1 MHVVKDDEE
10 GSLLLVM
17 VTLTCPEVSLM
28 SGSTVEV
35 ISSEA
40 EIKLNEEKAYAH
52 LDEEKERDGGT

>member
-17 VTLTCPEVSLM
+17 VTLMCPEVSSM
-28 SGSTVEV
+28 SGSAVEV

-40 EIKLNEEKAYAH
+40 EIKLNEEKVYAH
-52 LDEEKERDGGT
+52 LDEEKERDAGT